1 MRDDWQ
7 LSACAERA
15 RSAGWRGRLS
25 ALVGGAVLS
34 VLASAQGLA
43 PVAPRVRAVPDL
55 PTAPAAE
62 LPGTVA
68 QPQASTAQSLRVVVL
83 LPLDNVQLRRA
94 AIAVR
99 DGISAVFTTRTGE
112 INLVECAYGVDA
124 VVSAY
129 LRCVAPDT
137 DWVIGPLGRAD
148 VTALA
153 LAKLQTPKPTLMLS
167 PLGTVPPRPMAVLSP
182 DLESEAEAI
191 AQQAS
196 DDACRKPVLAEAAG
210 AMSTRVSVAITTY
223 WRERSVTPLPTFSL
237 PNRDGWRRAAERWRN
252 DNVDCVLFTG
262 GGAALTELRPY
273 LRSMAVY
280 VTSAS
285 FETALDRTVDWTGI
299 RIADS
304 PWLVEAER
312 SEYLSYAPATSL
324 SPTLARLYA
333 LGVDAARLVVAA
345 GRDTLPASFDG
356 AIGQLTLKDAQYRR
370 QPVIGEFRERTL
382 VKVGP

>member
-1 MRDDWQ
+1 M
-7 LSACAERA
+7 
-15 RSAGWRGRLS
+15 S
-25 ALVGGAVLS
+25 ALVGSAVLS
-34 VLASAQGLA
+34 VLASAQALA
-43 PVAPRVRAVPDL
+43 PVAPRVIAVPDL
-55 PTAPAAE
+55 PTVRAAD
-62 LPGTVA
+62 LTGTLA
-68 QPQASTAQSLRVVVL
+68 QPQVSPAQSLRVVML
-83 LPLDNVQLRRA
+83 LPLDNAQLRRA
-94 AIAVR
+94 ANAVR
-99 DGISAVFTTRTGE
+99 GGISAVFATRNGE
-112 INLVECAYGVDA
+112 INVIECSYGVDA

-129 LRCVAPDT
+129 LRCVTADT
-137 DWVIGPLGRAD
+137 DWVIGPLGRTD

-167 PLGTVPPRPMAVLSP
+167 PLGTVPPQPLAVLSP

-210 AMSTRVSVAITTY
+210 AMSSRVSVAITAY

-237 PNRDGWRRAAERWRN
+237 PSRDGWRRAAERWRN

-304 PWLVEAER
+304 PWLVDAER

-345 GRDTLPASFDG
+345 GRDTLPLSFDG

-382 VKVGP
+382 VKVEP